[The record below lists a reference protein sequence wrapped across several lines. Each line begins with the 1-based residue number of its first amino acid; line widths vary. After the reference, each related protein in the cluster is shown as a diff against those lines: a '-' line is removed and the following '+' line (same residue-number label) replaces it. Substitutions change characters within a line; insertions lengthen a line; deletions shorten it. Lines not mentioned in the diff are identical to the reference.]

1 MSGSKHH
8 RSHRRSSNESGSETK
23 RVLRKAVEQRMVSM
37 RGLQAAQ
44 LQVLNLFPRVQR
56 MRESIDD
63 AFGGQPFLPG
73 IPPDA
78 ALNIHRWNTYFK
90 QHAQVTT
97 LQRRA
102 VELWQLACGLKQ
114 KTIGF
119 PS

>member
-1 MSGSKHH
+1 
-8 RSHRRSSNESGSETK
+8 
-23 RVLRKAVEQRMVSM
+23 
-37 RGLQAAQ
+37 
-44 LQVLNLFPRVQR
+44 
-56 MRESIDD
+56 MRENIDD

-78 ALNIHRWNTYFK
+78 PLNIRRWNAYFK

-114 KTIGF
+114 KDNWIPLLMEQMRHKAAARSMRTTSKTGIAKPQGSHF
-119 PS
+119 AKRSH